1 MRVALA
7 CLSLAALSAAAGCLD
22 PDERRPGLA
31 LRGEQVAEFP
41 SDWSF
46 SDAHR
51 EIAIQVRTPYWIPHS
66 VTIWCAAQDGAL
78 YVGAR
83 DPESKRWP
91 GWVDRDPRVRL
102 GIGGRIYEAQLVPVD
117 DTEQVA
123 RVRGAYARK
132 YDLPET
138 PAADAPPIRYW
149 AVAPRD

>member
-7 CLSLAALSAAAGCLD
+7 LLSLAALPAAAGCLD

-31 LRGEQVAEFP
+31 LTGEAAAP
-41 SDWSF
+41 ASDWSF

-66 VTIWCAAQDGAL
+66 VTIWCATLDGAL
-78 YVGAR
+78 YLGAR

-102 GIGGRIYEAQLVPVD
+102 GIGGRTYEVELAPVED
-117 DTEQVA
+117 PERVA
-123 RVRGAYARK
+123 RIRAAYARK
-132 YDLPET
+132 YQLPET
-138 PAADAPPIRYW
+138 PSDGAPPTRYW
-149 AVAPRD
+149 SVSPRA